1 MTGLAR
7 EAAALTKLS
16 LLHVW
21 GDPLKYRDLEAKVS
35 VEQFNTAIVL
45 CDGAWVDPDQ
55 VGVYFRFRL
64 RLGAHRVLRK
74 VADQSSMSAVACAT
88 GACLVGARL
97 QSAAVPLNS

>member
-1 MTGLAR
+1 MLSIPVPPPRTGLAR

-35 VEQFNTAIVL
+35 VEHFNTAIVL

-55 VGVYFRFRL
+55 VGLPYWVPGISL
-64 RLGAHRVLRK
+64 RLGAGSCRVW
-74 VADQSSMSAVACAT
+74 
-88 GACLVGARL
+88 G
-97 QSAAVPLNS
+97 